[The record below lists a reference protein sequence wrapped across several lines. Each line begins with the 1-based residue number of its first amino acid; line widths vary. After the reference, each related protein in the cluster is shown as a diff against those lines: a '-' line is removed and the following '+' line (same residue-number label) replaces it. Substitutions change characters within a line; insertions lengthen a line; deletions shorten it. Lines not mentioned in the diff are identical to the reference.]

1 MNYKAILFAGAFTAW
16 ILNEMIP
23 VAQIWVP
30 ATLIVMALLFA
41 AQKVSA

>member
-1 MNYKAILFAGAFTAW
+1 MNYKAILLAGAITAW

-30 ATLIVMALLFA
+30 ATLIVMGALFV
-41 AQKVSA
+41 AQKVTA

>member
-1 MNYKAILFAGAFTAW
+1 MNYKAILLAGAISAW

-30 ATLIVMALLFA
+30 AVLIVMGALFV
-41 AQKVSA
+41 AQKVTA